1 MLYLIIINL
10 LIANNMVMFIY
21 IVKQKGIIC
30 SYGVELYICFHRL
43 SCQTEIASYKQVLS

>member
-21 IVKQKGIIC
+21 IVKQTAN
-30 SYGVELYICFHRL
+30 VEQDILKHPCKYR
-43 SCQTEIASYKQVLS
+43 